1 MQEQFVI
8 EGNHPLTGE
17 VTVSGNKN
25 AALKMLP
32 ACLLTEE
39 PVVLNNVPDIAD
51 VRVTFDLL
59 RSVGVQVEPLGD
71 HRVRVHARSLSSYV
85 LDRELCQRTRAS
97 IVFAG
102 PMLARAGRLEL
113 SPPGGDVIGRRRLDT
128 HLLALQSLGAQIDF
142 DGAFHMRA
150 DGLRGAD
157 ILLDEASVTATE
169 NAIMAAV
176 LAKGTTII
184 RNAASEPHVQ
194 NLCHMLNGMGAQI
207 SGIGTNCLTIQGV
220 ERLSG
225 GEFRVEADYLEV
237 VSYIGAAVVTGGEIR
252 IRQAD
257 PHYLPMVALVFRKL
271 GVTWQVEGND
281 VIVPRGQPL
290 VIQRDLGNQ
299 IPEIKAQP
307 WPAFPSDLMS
317 IALTVATQSAG
328 TVLFHEWMYN
338 SRFFFTDKLVSMGAR
353 IFLCD
358 PHRAV
363 VHGPTVLRAVPH
375 ISSPDIRA
383 GMALLL
389 AALCARGTTT
399 IRNIG
404 QIDRGYERVEEKLRS
419 LGAVIRREPVPLTQ

>member
-1 MQEQFVI
+1 MAEQFVI
-8 EGNHPLTGE
+8 EGNHRLEGE

-32 ACLLTEE
+32 ACLLTDE
-39 PVVLNNVPDIAD
+39 PVTLSNVPDIAD
-51 VRVTFDLL
+51 VRITLDLL
-59 RSVGVQVEPLGD
+59 RSLGAEVEVLAGS
-71 HRVRVHARSLSSYV
+71 RVRVHAREIAGHA
-85 LDRELCQRTRAS
+85 LDRELSQRTRAS

-102 PMLARAGRLEL
+102 PMLARTGQLEL
-113 SPPGGDVIGRRRLDT
+113 PPPGGDVIGRRRLDT
-128 HLLALQSLGAQIDF
+128 HVLALQSLGVQVDF
-142 DGAFHMRA
+142 DGAFRMRTT
-150 DGLRGAD
+150 GLRGAD

-169 NAIMAAV
+169 NTLMAAV
-176 LAKGTTII
+176 LAAGTTII

-194 NLCHMLNGMGAQI
+194 NLCHMLSGMGAQI

-237 VSYIGAAVVTGGEIR
+237 ISYVGATVVTGGEVR

-257 PHYLPMVALVFRKL
+257 PQYLSMAALVFRRL
-271 GVTWQVEGND
+271 GVVWDVEGD
-281 VIVPRGQPL
+281 DLLVPRGQPL
-290 VIQRDLGNQ
+290 VIQRDLGDQ

-317 IALTVATQSAG
+317 IAVTVATQSAG

-338 SRFFFTDKLVSMGAR
+338 SRFFFTDKLASMGAR

-363 VHGPTVLRAVPH
+363 VHGPTALRAAPH
-375 ISSPDIRA
+375 ITSPDIRA

-404 QIDRGYERVEEKLRS
+404 QIDRGYERVEEKLRG
-419 LGAVIRREPVPLTQ
+419 LGAVIRREPVPFG

>member
-1 MQEQFVI
+1 MREQFVI
-8 EGNHPLTGE
+8 EGNHSLRGE

-32 ACLLTEE
+32 ACLLTDE
-39 PVVLNNVPDIAD
+39 PVTLTNVPDIAD
-51 VRVTFDLL
+51 VRVTLEVL
-59 RSVGVQVEPLGD
+59 RRLGCEVEELGD
-71 HRVRVHARSLSSYV
+71 HRVRVHARDIATHE
-85 LDRELCQRTRAS
+85 LDREMCVRTRAS

-102 PMLARAGRLEL
+102 PMLARMGRVEFP
-113 SPPGGDVIGRRRLDT
+113 PPGGDVIGRRRLDT
-128 HLLALQSLGAQIDF
+128 HILALERLGTVVEF
-142 DGAFHMRA
+142 DGRFKMHT

-157 ILLDEASVTATE
+157 VLLDEASVTATE
-169 NAIMAAV
+169 NAVMAAV
-176 LAKGTTII
+176 LARGTTIL
-184 RNAASEPHVQ
+184 RNVASEPHVQ
-194 NLCHMLNGMGAQI
+194 NLCHMLNGMGARI
-207 SGIGTNCLTIQGV
+207 SGIGTNCLTIEGV
-220 ERLSG
+220 ERLHG

-237 VSYIGAAVVTGGEIR
+237 VSLIGAAVVTGGEIR

-257 PHYLPMVALVFRKL
+257 PQHLDMAALVFRKL
-271 GVTWQVEGND
+271 GVSWQVDGPD
-281 VIVPRGQPL
+281 VIVPRGQAL
-290 VIQRDLGNQ
+290 TVERDLGNQ

-307 WPAFPSDLMS
+307 WPAFPSDMMS
-317 IALTVATQSAG
+317 IAVTVATQSAG

-338 SRFFFTDKLVSMGAR
+338 SRFFFTDKLNAMGAR

-363 VHGPTVLRAVPH
+363 VHGPTVLRAVSP

-404 QIDRGYERVEEKLRS
+404 QIDRGYERVEEKLRG
-419 LGAVIRREPVPLTQ
+419 LGAVIHREPAPA

>member
-1 MQEQFVI
+1 MPEQFVI
-8 EGNHPLTGE
+8 EGNHHLEGE

-32 ACLLTEE
+32 ACLLTGE
-39 PVVLNNVPDIAD
+39 PVTLTNVPDIAD
-51 VRVTFDLL
+51 VRVTLDLL
-59 RSVGVQVEPLGD
+59 RSLGAEVEVLAGN
-71 HRVRVHARSLSSYV
+71 RVRVHAKEITRHA
-85 LDRELCQRTRAS
+85 LDRELSQRTRAS

-102 PMLARAGRLEL
+102 PMLARAGQLEL
-113 SPPGGDVIGRRRLDT
+113 PPPGGDVIGRRRLDT
-128 HLLALQSLGAQIDF
+128 HVLALQSLGVQVDF
-142 DGAFHMRA
+142 NDSFKMRTS
-150 DGLRGAD
+150 GLRGAD

-169 NAIMAAV
+169 NTLMAAV
-176 LAKGTTII
+176 LAKGTTFI

-237 VSYIGAAVVTGGEIR
+237 ISYVGATVVTGGEVR

-257 PHYLPMVALVFRKL
+257 PQYLHMAALVFRRL
-271 GVTWQVEGND
+271 GVVWEVDGND
-281 VIVPRGQPL
+281 LVVPRGQPL
-290 VIQRDLGNQ
+290 VIQRDLGDQ

-317 IALTVATQSAG
+317 IAVTVATQSAG

-338 SRFFFTDKLVSMGAR
+338 SRFFFTDKLISMGAR

-363 VHGPTVLRAVPH
+363 VHGPTVLRAVPN
-375 ISSPDIRA
+375 ITSPDIRA

-404 QIDRGYERVEEKLRS
+404 QIDRGYERVEEKLRG
-419 LGAVIRREPVPLTQ
+419 LGAVIRREPVPLG

>member
-1 MQEQFVI
+1 MREQFVV
-8 EGNHPLTGE
+8 EGNHRLEGE

-32 ACLLTEE
+32 ACLLTDE
-39 PVVLNNVPDIAD
+39 PVILHNVPDIAD

-59 RSVGVQVEPLGD
+59 RNLGAEVEVLD
-71 HRVRVHARSLSSYV
+71 EHRVRVHANTITNHA
-85 LDRELCQRTRAS
+85 LDRDLCQRTRAS

-102 PMLARAGRLEL
+102 PMLARTGSLEL

-128 HLLALQSLGAQIDF
+128 HVMALQKLGANITF
-142 DGAFHMRA
+142 NGSFSMNA
-150 DGLRGAD
+150 DGLHGAT

-169 NAIMAAV
+169 NTIMAAT
-176 LAKGTTII
+176 LAKGTTVI

-207 SGIGTNCLTIQGV
+207 EGVGTNQLTIQGV
-220 ERLSG
+220 ERLRG
-225 GEFRVEADYLEV
+225 TEFRVEADYLEV
-237 VSYIGAAVVTGGEIR
+237 ISFVGAAVVTGGEIR

-257 PHYLPMVALVFRKL
+257 PQHLDMAALVFRKL
-271 GVTWQVEGND
+271 GVTWHVDGD
-281 VIVPRGQPL
+281 DIIVPRGQSL
-290 VIQRDLGNQ
+290 AIERDLGNQ

-338 SRFFFTDKLVSMGAR
+338 SRFFFTDKLIAMGAR

-363 VHGPTVLRAVPH
+363 VHGPTVLRAAPN
-375 ISSPDIRA
+375 ITSPDIRA

-404 QIDRGYERVEEKLRS
+404 QIDRGYERVEEKLRA
-419 LGAVIRREPVPLTQ
+419 LGAHIRREPLPSA

>member
-1 MQEQFVI
+1 MREQFVI
-8 EGNHPLTGE
+8 EGNHALHGE

-32 ACLLTEE
+32 ACLLTDE
-39 PVVLNNVPDIAD
+39 PVTLTNVPDIAD
-51 VRVTFDLL
+51 VRVTLELL
-59 RSVGVQVEPLGD
+59 RRLGCEVDDLGD
-71 HRVRVHARSLSSYV
+71 HRVRVHARDLTTHA
-85 LDRELCQRTRAS
+85 LDPEMCVRTRAS

-102 PMLARAGRLEL
+102 PMLARMGSVAFP
-113 SPPGGDVIGRRRLDT
+113 PPGGDVIGRRRLDT
-128 HLLALQSLGAQIDF
+128 HILALERLGTVVEF
-142 DGAFHMRA
+142 DGRFTMQT

-169 NAIMAAV
+169 NAVMAAV
-176 LAKGTTII
+176 LARGTTIL
-184 RNAASEPHVQ
+184 RNVASEPHVQ
-194 NLCHMLNGMGAQI
+194 NLCRMLNGMGARV
-207 SGIGTNCLTIQGV
+207 SGIGTNCLTIDGV
-220 ERLSG
+220 EQLSG

-237 VSYIGAAVVTGGEIR
+237 VSLIGAAVVTGGEIR

-257 PHYLPMVALVFRKL
+257 PQYLDMAALMFHKL
-271 GVTWQVEGND
+271 GVGWQVDGAD
-281 VIVPRGQPL
+281 VIVPRGQAL
-290 VIQRDLGNQ
+290 TIERDLGNQ

-307 WPAFPSDLMS
+307 WPAFPSDMMS

-338 SRFFFTDKLVSMGAR
+338 SRFFFTDKLSAMGAR

-363 VHGPTVLRAVPH
+363 VHGPTVLRGISP

-404 QIDRGYERVEEKLRS
+404 QIDRGYERVEEKLRG
-419 LGAVIRREPVPLTQ
+419 LGAVIRREPVAT

>member
-1 MQEQFVI
+1 MPEQFVI
-8 EGNHPLTGE
+8 EGNHHLEGE

-32 ACLLTEE
+32 ACLLTGE
-39 PVVLNNVPDIAD
+39 PVTLTNVPDIAD
-51 VRVTFDLL
+51 VRVTLDLL
-59 RSVGVQVEPLGD
+59 RSLGAEVEVLAGN
-71 HRVRVHARSLSSYV
+71 RVRVHAEEITCYA
-85 LDRELCQRTRAS
+85 LDRELSQRTRAS

-102 PMLARAGRLEL
+102 PMLARAGQLEL
-113 SPPGGDVIGRRRLDT
+113 PPPGGDVIGRRRLDT
-128 HLLALQSLGAQIDF
+128 HVLALQSLGVQVDF
-142 DGAFHMRA
+142 NDSFKMRTS
-150 DGLRGAD
+150 GLRGAD

-169 NAIMAAV
+169 NTLMAAV
-176 LAKGTTII
+176 LAKGTTVI

-207 SGIGTNCLTIQGV
+207 SGTGTNCLTIQGV

-237 VSYIGAAVVTGGEIR
+237 ISYVGATVVTGGEVR

-257 PHYLPMVALVFRKL
+257 PQYLHMAALVFRRL
-271 GVTWQVEGND
+271 GVVWEVDGND
-281 VIVPRGQPL
+281 LVVPRGQPL
-290 VIQRDLGNQ
+290 VIQRDLGDQ

-317 IALTVATQSAG
+317 IAVTVATQSAG

-338 SRFFFTDKLVSMGAR
+338 SRFFFTDKLISMGAR

-363 VHGPTVLRAVPH
+363 VHGPTVLRAVPN
-375 ISSPDIRA
+375 ITSPDIRA

-404 QIDRGYERVEEKLRS
+404 QIDRGYERVEEKLRG
-419 LGAVIRREPVPLTQ
+419 LGAVIRREPVPLG

>member
-1 MQEQFVI
+1 MPEQFVI
-8 EGNHPLTGE
+8 EGNHHLEGE

-32 ACLLTEE
+32 ACLLTGE
-39 PVVLNNVPDIAD
+39 PVTLTNVPDIAD
-51 VRVTFDLL
+51 VRVTLDLL
-59 RSVGVQVEPLGD
+59 RSLGAEVEVLAGN
-71 HRVRVHARSLSSYV
+71 RVRVHVKEITCHA
-85 LDRELCQRTRAS
+85 LDRELSQRTRAS

-102 PMLARAGRLEL
+102 PMLARAGQLEL
-113 SPPGGDVIGRRRLDT
+113 PPPGGDVIGRRRLDT
-128 HLLALQSLGAQIDF
+128 HVLALQSLGVQVDF
-142 DGAFHMRA
+142 NDSFKMRTS
-150 DGLRGAD
+150 GLRGAD

-169 NAIMAAV
+169 NTLMAAV
-176 LAKGTTII
+176 LAKGTTFI

-237 VSYIGAAVVTGGEIR
+237 ISYVGATVVTGGEVR

-257 PHYLPMVALVFRKL
+257 PQYLHMAALVFRRL
-271 GVTWQVEGND
+271 GVVWEVDGND
-281 VIVPRGQPL
+281 LVVPRGQPL
-290 VIQRDLGNQ
+290 VIQRDLGDQ

-317 IALTVATQSAG
+317 IAVTVATQSAG

-338 SRFFFTDKLVSMGAR
+338 SRFFFTDKLISMGAR

-363 VHGPTVLRAVPH
+363 VHGPTVLRAVSN
-375 ISSPDIRA
+375 ITSPDIRA

-404 QIDRGYERVEEKLRS
+404 QIDRGYERVEEKLRG
-419 LGAVIRREPVPLTQ
+419 LGAVIRREPVPLG

>member
-1 MQEQFVI
+1 MREQFVI
-8 EGNHPLTGE
+8 EGNHRLHGE

-32 ACLLTEE
+32 ACLLTDE
-39 PVVLNNVPDIAD
+39 PVVLTNVPDIAD
-51 VRVTFDLL
+51 VRVTLELL
-59 RSVGVQVEPLGD
+59 RRLGCEVELLGD
-71 HRVRVHARSLSSYV
+71 HRVRVHAREIV
-85 LDRELCQRTRAS
+85 THELDPEMCVRTRAS

-102 PMLARAGRLEL
+102 PMLARTGHVEFA
-113 SPPGGDVIGRRRLDT
+113 PPGGDVIGRRRLDT
-128 HLLALQSLGAQIDF
+128 HILALERLGTTVEF
-142 DGAFHMRA
+142 DGRFVMTTS
-150 DGLRGAD
+150 GLRGAD

-169 NAIMAAV
+169 NAVMAAV
-176 LAKGTTII
+176 LARGTTVL
-184 RNAASEPHVQ
+184 RNVASEPHVQ
-194 NLCHMLNGMGAQI
+194 NLCHMLNGMGARI
-207 SGIGTNCLTIQGV
+207 TGIGTNCLTIEGV
-220 ERLSG
+220 ERLRG

-237 VSYIGAAVVTGGEIR
+237 VSFIGAAVVTGGEIR

-257 PHYLPMVALVFRKL
+257 PQYLDMPALVFRKL
-271 GVTWQVEGND
+271 GVAWEVEGSD
-281 VIVPRGQPL
+281 ILVPRGQAL
-290 VIQRDLGNQ
+290 TIERDLGNQ
-299 IPEIKAQP
+299 IPSIKAQP

-338 SRFFFTDKLVSMGAR
+338 SRFFFTDKLSAMGAR

-363 VHGPTVLRAVPH
+363 VHGPTVLRGVPA

-389 AALCARGTTT
+389 AALCARGTTI

-404 QIDRGYERVEEKLRS
+404 QIDRGYERVEEKMRS
-419 LGAVIRREPVPLTQ
+419 LGAHIRREPAPA

>member
-1 MQEQFVI
+1 MREQFVI
-8 EGNHPLTGE
+8 EGNHTLRGE

-32 ACLLTEE
+32 ACLLTDE
-39 PVVLNNVPDIAD
+39 PVTLTNVPDIAD
-51 VRVTFDLL
+51 VRVTLELL
-59 RSVGVQVEPLGD
+59 RRLGCAVDDLGD
-71 HRVRVHARSLSSYV
+71 HRVRVHARDLATHE
-85 LDRELCQRTRAS
+85 LDPEMCVRTRAS

-102 PMLARAGRLEL
+102 PVLARMGRVEFA
-113 SPPGGDVIGRRRLDT
+113 PPGGDVIGRRRLDT
-128 HLLALQSLGAQIDF
+128 HILALEKLGTVVEF
-142 DGAFHMRA
+142 DGRFKMRT

-169 NAIMAAV
+169 NAVMAAV
-176 LAKGTTII
+176 LARGTTIL
-184 RNAASEPHVQ
+184 RNVASEPHVQ
-194 NLCHMLNGMGAQI
+194 NLCNMLNGMGARI
-207 SGIGTNCLTIQGV
+207 SGIGTNCLMIEGV

-237 VSYIGAAVVTGGEIR
+237 ASLIGAAVVTGGEIR

-257 PHYLPMVALVFRKL
+257 PQHLDMPALVFRKL
-271 GVTWQVEGND
+271 GVSWQVDGPD
-281 VIVPRGQPL
+281 VIVPRGQVL
-290 VIQRDLGNQ
+290 AVERDLGNQ

-307 WPAFPSDLMS
+307 WPAFPSDMMS
-317 IALTVATQSAG
+317 VAVTIATQSAG

-338 SRFFFTDKLVSMGAR
+338 SRFFFTDKLSAMGAR

-363 VHGPTVLRAVPH
+363 VHGPTVLRAVSP

-404 QIDRGYERVEEKLRS
+404 QIDRGYERVEEKLRE
-419 LGAVIRREPVPLTQ
+419 LGAVIRREPVPT

>member
-1 MQEQFVI
+1 MPEQFVI
-8 EGNHPLTGE
+8 EGNHHLEGE

-32 ACLLTEE
+32 ACLLTGE
-39 PVVLNNVPDIAD
+39 PVTLTNVPDIAD
-51 VRVTFDLL
+51 VRVTLDLL
-59 RSVGVQVEPLGD
+59 RSLGAEVEVLAGN
-71 HRVRVHARSLSSYV
+71 RVRVHVKEITCHA
-85 LDRELCQRTRAS
+85 LDRELSQRTRAS

-102 PMLARAGRLEL
+102 PMLARAGQLEL
-113 SPPGGDVIGRRRLDT
+113 PPPGGDVIGRRRLDT
-128 HLLALQSLGAQIDF
+128 HVLALQSLGVQVDF
-142 DGAFHMRA
+142 NDSFKMRTS
-150 DGLRGAD
+150 GLRGAD

-169 NAIMAAV
+169 NTLMAAV
-176 LAKGTTII
+176 LAKGTTFI

-237 VSYIGAAVVTGGEIR
+237 ISYVGATVVTGGEVR

-257 PHYLPMVALVFRKL
+257 PQYLHMAALVFRRL
-271 GVTWQVEGND
+271 GVVWEVDGND
-281 VIVPRGQPL
+281 LVVPRGQPL
-290 VIQRDLGNQ
+290 VIQRDLGDQ

-317 IALTVATQSAG
+317 IAVTVATQSAG

-338 SRFFFTDKLVSMGAR
+338 SRFFFTDKLISMGAR

-363 VHGPTVLRAVPH
+363 VHGPTVLRAVPN
-375 ISSPDIRA
+375 ITSPDIRA

-404 QIDRGYERVEEKLRS
+404 QIDRGYERVEEKLRG
-419 LGAVIRREPVPLTQ
+419 LGAVIRREPVPLG